1 MRSTTEEAVAVER
14 HAFDFDCGCAGCE
27 DCAWP
32 VEEMGEDCLC
42 GECGHLVLA
51 DVGAWTS
58 DDPAEYRP

>member
-1 MRSTTEEAVAVER
+1 MER